1 MFYERPQNN
10 SQRKD
15 YFSILE
21 LDKIKFVR
29 HVARVP
35 LTQVPWI
42 ELTSNINESK
52 NPFCQACSF
61 TILIFSGTIG

>member
-1 MFYERPQNN
+1 MSYGRPQNN

-42 ELTSNINESK
+42 GIT
-52 NPFCQACSF
+52 
-61 TILIFSGTIG
+61 